1 MTGSTNPEYNI
12 MRKLL
17 IIILALSMGIT
28 ACTTGG
34 SGEDKLFEKAN
45 LVAWCIVPFDS
56 ENRTPQ
62 ERAEMLDDL
71 DLKHFAY
78 DYRDEHIPS
87 FKLEIETLRDH
98 HIELSAVWLWVDP
111 RWEEPLN
118 TAGREVFDILR
129 ETGTQTEIWVG
140 FPDNAFEGKAD
151 DKCLTMAV
159 EVVREVLQEAEDI
172 GCTLALYNHGG
183 WFGEPVN
190 LIRIVESV
198 GSEKIRIVYNFHH
211 AHHQVDQFEA
221 LLQKMLP
228 YLSTINI
235 NGMKVEGPKIIT
247 LGEGDRELEMLG
259 IIRAS
264 GYSGPIGIIG
274 HTEGEDIRL
283 VLERNL
289 KGLERMKLNNSSPI
303 RRCQKCPVAAWGRP
317 ADGAPSHT
325 SPAIPSACEA
335 HRSVQPVSCFRALH
349 PGTAPA

>member
-1 MTGSTNPEYNI
+1 

-17 IIILALSMGIT
+17 IIFLALSMGIT
-28 ACTTGG
+28 ACTTGR
-34 SGEDKLFEKAN
+34 SGEDKLFEKEN
-45 LVAWCIVPFDS
+45 LVAWCIIPFDS
-56 ENRTPQ
+56 ESRTPQ
-62 ERAEMLDDL
+62 ERAEMLNEL
-71 DLKHFAY
+71 GLTQIAY

-87 FKLEIETLRDH
+87 FKEEIEVLKDH
-98 HIELSAVWLWVDP
+98 HIKLSAVWLWVDP

-118 TAGREVFDILR
+118 DAGREVFDILR

-140 FPDNAFEGKAD
+140 FPDNAFEGISD
-151 DKCLTMAV
+151 EESLSRSEEAV
-159 EVVREVLQEAEDI
+159 KKILLEAEDI

-190 LIRIVESV
+190 LIRIIESV

-235 NGMKVEGPKIIT
+235 NGMKVEGPKIIS
-247 LGEGDRELEMLG
+247 LGDGDRELEMLS

-264 GYSGPIGIIG
+264 GYSGPIGILG
-274 HTEGEDIRL
+274 HTEGEDIRV

-289 KGLERMKLNNSSPI
+289 KGLEQLKKEL
-303 RRCQKCPVAAWGRP
+303 
-317 ADGAPSHT
+317 
-325 SPAIPSACEA
+325 
-335 HRSVQPVSCFRALH
+335 
-349 PGTAPA
+349 